1 MGGTGTAWL
10 EPAELRVGLGC
21 MRLWSAGDGVADD
34 SPESTVAAA
43 LAAGITVFDTARTY
57 DGPGHEVGGNERALS
72 RLLRPH
78 SDERVIRLITKGGMR
93 REGTVWIP
101 DGRARTVL
109 SDCEASLVALD
120 GLPISVYL
128 LHAPDP
134 SRPWK
139 TSLRALLRLLDDGLV
154 SRVGLSNV
162 SRAQLEE
169 ALASVPV
176 SAVEISLNPF
186 DDSRL
191 RDGTIALCAERGI
204 TVIAHSPL
212 GGPRRA
218 RSVARNA
225 TLRSVAEPRRAT
237 PPEMALAW
245 LLDLADNVVA
255 IPGAR
260 RAATARSAVAAAR
273 VRLEDEE
280 RAALRTAFGG
290 PRTVHLQ
297 PRATPGAGDVVL
309 VMGIPGAGK
318 SRLAAGCVERGYER
332 LNRDLRGGSMREL
345 CAALDDALA
354 RGARTVVLDNTWLTR
369 AIRSRA
375 IEVALRRGVAVRCV
389 WLEISLA
396 DAQRNV
402 VERVVELRYS
412 LPSPDEVRQFN
423 GRDGMI
429 SPTAQMRALREL
441 EPPMA
446 GEGFTDIER
455 VPFVREP
462 APPGGSRGLFIA
474 ASAAV
479 HSGFAGALQAEEAYA
494 PCLVFDWQRDG
505 DSTLLDRAVAVV
517 RRVSPATVDASLCA
531 HPAGPPVCWC
541 RPHLLGLVLLFARNR
556 GIDVS
561 SSVLVGTSST
571 HRSMAGTLGC
581 RYIGV

>member
-1 MGGTGTAWL
+1 MAGAPWVD
-10 EPAELRVGLGC
+10 PSELRVGLGC
-21 MRLWSAGDGVADD
+21 MRLWSTEDRVARE
-34 SPESTVAAA
+34 SESTVAAA
-43 LAAGITVFDTARTY
+43 LAAGITLFDTARTY
-57 DGPGHEVGGNERALS
+57 DGPGHAAGGNERELS
-72 RLLRPH
+72 RLLRAH
-78 SDERVIRLITKGGMR
+78 ADVRATRVITKGGMR
-93 REGTVWIP
+93 REGMAWIP
-101 DGRARTVL
+101 DGRARTLL
-109 SDCEASLVALD
+109 SDCEASLAALD

-139 TSLRALLRLLDDGLV
+139 TSLRALARLLDEGLV

-169 ALASVPV
+169 AVESVPV

-191 RDGTIALCAERGI
+191 RDGTIALCAELGI

-218 RSVARNA
+218 RSVSRNA
-225 TLRSVAEPRRAT
+225 TLRGVAEPRGAT
-237 PPEMALAW
+237 PAEMALAW
-245 LLDLADNVVA
+245 LLDLGDNIVA

-260 RAATARSAVAAAR
+260 RAVTARSAAAAATL
-273 VRLEDEE
+273 RLEDEE
-280 RAALRTAFGG
+280 RDTLRTAFGG
-290 PRTVHLQ
+290 PRAVRLQ
-297 PRATPGAGDVVL
+297 PSTTPVAGDVVL

-318 SRLAAGCVERGYER
+318 SRLAAGYVERGYER

-345 CAALDDALA
+345 CAALDGALA
-354 RGARTVVLDNTWLTR
+354 SGARTVVLDNTWLTR

-375 IEVALRRGVAVRCV
+375 IDVAARRGVAIRCV

-402 VERVVELRYS
+402 VERVVELRDT

-446 GEGFTDIER
+446 GEGFTEIER
-455 VPFVREP
+455 VPFERET
-462 APPGGSRGLFIA
+462 ATGGSPGVFIA
-474 ASAAV
+474 ASAAM
-479 HSGFAGALQAEEAYA
+479 HTGLAGALEAVADNA
-494 PCLVFDWQRDG
+494 PRLVFDWQPDG
-505 DSTLLDRAVAVV
+505 ESTLLDRAAAEV
-517 RRVSPATVDASLCA
+517 RGLSPATVDASLCA
-531 HPAGPPVCWC
+531 HPAGPPLCWC
-541 RPHLLGLVLLFARNR
+541 RPHLLGLVLHFARNR
-556 GIDVS
+556 SIDPS
-561 SSVLVGTSST
+561 SSVLIGTSST
-571 HRSMAGTLGC
+571 HRSMAATLGC
-581 RYIGV
+581 RYIGA

>member
-1 MGGTGTAWL
+1 MAGAAWF
-10 EPAELRVGLGC
+10 EPSELRVGLGC
-21 MRLWSAGDGVADD
+21 MRLWSAADGMPDD
-34 SPESTVAAA
+34 SAESTVAAA
-43 LAAGITVFDTARTY
+43 LDAGITLFDTARTY
-57 DGPGHEVGGNERALS
+57 DGPGHEVGGNERELS
-72 RLLRPH
+72 RLLRAH
-78 SDERVIRLITKGGMR
+78 AGGRVIRVISKGGMR
-93 REGTVWIP
+93 REGTTWIP

-109 SDCEASLVALD
+109 SDCEASLAALD

-139 TSLRALLRLLDDGLV
+139 TSLRALARLLDEELV

-162 SRAQLEE
+162 SCAQLEE
-169 ALASVPV
+169 AVGIVPV
-176 SAVEISLNPF
+176 SAVEISLSPF
-186 DDSRL
+186 DESRL
-191 RDGTIALCAERGI
+191 RDGTIALCADLGI

-212 GGPRRA
+212 GGPRRT

-237 PPEMALAW
+237 PAEMALAW
-245 LLDLADNVVA
+245 LLDLADNIVA

-260 RAATARSAVAAAR
+260 RAATARSAAAAAR
-273 VRLEDEE
+273 LRLGDEE
-280 RAALRTAFGG
+280 RQALRTAFGG
-290 PRTVHLQ
+290 PRTVQLK

-318 SRLAAGCVERGYER
+318 SRLAAGYVERGYER

-345 CAALDDALA
+345 CAALEDALA
-354 RGARTVVLDNTWLTR
+354 RGGRTLVLDNTWLTR

-375 IEVALRRGVAVRCV
+375 IEVAARHGVAIRCV
-389 WLEISLA
+389 WLEISLT

-402 VERVVELRYS
+402 VERVVVVRDT
-412 LPSPDEVRQFN
+412 LPSPGEVSRFN

-441 EPPMA
+441 EPPMT
-446 GEGFTDIER
+446 GEGFTEIER
-455 VPFVREP
+455 VQFVRETSP
-462 APPGGSRGLFIA
+462 QGGSPGVFIA

-479 HSGFAGALQAEEAYA
+479 HSGLAGALQGADAHA
-494 PCLVFDWQRDG
+494 SRLVFDWQPDG
-505 DSTLLDRAVAVV
+505 DSALLDRAVAAVSGL
-517 RRVSPATVDASLCA
+517 SPATVDASLCA

-541 RPHLLGLVLLFARNR
+541 RPHLLGLVLHFARKR
-556 GIDVS
+556 GVDAS